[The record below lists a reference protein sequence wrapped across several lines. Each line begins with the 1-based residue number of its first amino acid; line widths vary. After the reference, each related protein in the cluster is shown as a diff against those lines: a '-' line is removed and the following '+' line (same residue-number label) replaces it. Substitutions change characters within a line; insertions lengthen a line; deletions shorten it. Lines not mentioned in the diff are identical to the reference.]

1 MNAPPGPIPNGPG
14 KLSEHLRFIYEE
26 LRKLQPIFAPGQ
38 TGART
43 TRGVVLNERQPA
55 PQAAAAAGAAIVAEI
70 ITEGNDALLCSTDGG
85 VTSFPVMKPHPLRVS
100 RMMVYDGGVKMG
112 DALALVSQTTSS
124 GDFDEWGFVLRI
136 QNKDFLP
143 TVVEQDVTVWPQYLD
158 FCTTTGLNLLR
169 QNTFDTEIL
178 REVLVIKSTG
188 CGKVDATDL
197 RENILGDTS
206 VDYMDITPGRTWRSL
221 SELRQVQQVFDIL
234 GGTAIGT
241 VDNEPLT

>member
-1 MNAPPGPIPNGPG
+1 
-14 KLSEHLRFIYEE
+14 
-26 LRKLQPIFAPGQ
+26 
-38 TGART
+38 
-43 TRGVVLNERQPA
+43 
-55 PQAAAAAGAAIVAEI
+55 
-70 ITEGNDALLCSTDGG
+70 
-85 VTSFPVMKPHPLRVS
+85 
-100 RMMVYDGGVKMG
+100 
-112 DALALVSQTTSS
+112 
-124 GDFDEWGFVLRI
+124 VLRI
-136 QNKDFLP
+136 QNKALLP
-143 TVVEQDVTVWPQYLD
+143 MVVEQDVTVWPQYLD